1 MIDVLLICRDALEN
15 SVIANL
21 VMAMEVQ
28 KVGREASVL
37 FTEEAL
43 AGLGGGA
50 FAWSPLLA
58 DRDTRMTVAKKAKE
72 KGIPVI
78 SSLDSR
84 ETDLKPL
91 LRAAKAAGVGLF
103 ACPVW
108 TDLQSLQ
115 GKLPAEV
122 QEIDLPRALTF
133 LSEAKR
139 VIGTF

>member
-1 MIDVLLICRDALEN
+1 MEILFVCRDALEN

-21 VMAMEVQ
+21 VMAMEA
-28 KVGREASVL
+28 KKAGMDAGVL

-50 FAWSPLLA
+50 FAWAPLLA
-58 DRDTRMTVAKKAKE
+58 DRDTRITVAKKAKE

-78 SSLDSR
+78 SSLDKR
-84 ETDLKPL
+84 ETDIKPL
-91 LRAAKAAGVGLF
+91 VKAAKDAGVGLF

-108 TDLQSLQ
+108 SDLLELR
-115 GKLPAEV
+115 GRLPAEV
-122 QEIDLPRALTF
+122 QEIDLPMALKL
-133 LSEAKR
+133 LSGAKR